1 MDRMAEEQK
10 AGFLRTCGA
19 AENGFFICGIVDT

>member
-10 AGFLRTCGA
+10 AGFLRIYGA